1 MANYVRNSGGI
12 VTRFHSI
19 TTWWFGVVALNMYS
33 TCTWMTAQTG
43 QVSINVSISY
53 PIVWHLLSPNLLYRI
68 SYGNGWKWI
77 YTIHPKYM
85 FNTLQT
91 RGTRGVSLVS
101 NFMDPMSAIPL
112 WDCFK
117 NIHMPHQQQWC
128 FIIIKIY
135 IYMICIQVPTNYI
148 ISTETGHVRA
158 SPTLRHTHIVFLDT
172 YKYSFKICFSWLNTP
187 PRFVG

>member
-43 QVSINVSISY
+43 QVSINVGISY

-128 FIIIKIY
+128 FIIIKYIY
-135 IYMICIQVPTNYI
+135 IYDMHTSSYQLYNLDRNWPCEGIPNFKTHAYRVFGYI
-148 ISTETGHVRA
+148 LI
-158 SPTLRHTHIVFLDT
+158 
-172 YKYSFKICFSWLNTP
+172 
-187 PRFVG
+187 FV